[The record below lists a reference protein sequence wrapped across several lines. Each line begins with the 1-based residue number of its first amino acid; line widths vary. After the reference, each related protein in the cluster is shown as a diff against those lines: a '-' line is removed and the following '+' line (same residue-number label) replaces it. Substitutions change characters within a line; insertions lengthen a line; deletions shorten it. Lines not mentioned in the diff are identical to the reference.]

1 MRPLEEVSAI
11 VNEISRSKVLRV
23 EGKIYSPKGRIE
35 VSPIIT
41 KDSLNLMF
49 YDRLSYERD
58 FISSMSL
65 YFDKETTGTN
75 MRTIVFYIIDALGY
89 NEDEIYIK
97 HDEDGKS
104 SGFILYSTTGK
115 YTAMIVDIDKKEVS
129 VIGREGKAESV
140 FIDCNNGLI
149 DVLLALIK
157 YASI

>member
-1 MRPLEEVSAI
+1 
-11 VNEISRSKVLRV
+11 
-23 EGKIYSPKGRIE
+23 
-35 VSPIIT
+35 
-41 KDSLNLMF
+41 MF
-49 YDRLSYERD
+49 YDRHSYERD
-58 FISSMSL
+58 FVSSMSL